1 MRLYQ
6 TNYTRDRQNRTI
18 EALKQVFTIGAGSD
32 DQVSIYHDKEHVF
45 VYTENN
51 RLDYAGLEVFER
63 ETGEQC
69 FDMFLQHDD
78 GSGDI
83 EWLLNTSRIPS
94 KIRFLCQW
102 WY

>member
-6 TNYTRDRQNRTI
+6 TNYTRNRYDRTI

-32 DQVSIYHDKEHVF
+32 DSVAVYHDKTHVY
-45 VYTENN
+45 VYSENN
-51 RLDYAGLEVFER
+51 WLDYAGLEVFER

-83 EWLLNTSRIPS
+83 DWLLNTSRIPS

-102 WY
+102 WQ